1 MTTIYQNARSE
12 EEVREEIKA
21 MRETSKE
28 ITKSKETAFQFLVD
42 NGFITRKGKL
52 TPRYGGK

>member
-21 MRETSKE
+21 MQKASKK
-28 ITKSKETAFQFLVD
+28 ITKDSKTAFNFLVD
-42 NGFITRKGKL
+42 NGFITPDGKL
-52 TPRYGGK
+52 TKQYGGK